1 MVSQLEKQSLID
13 DLDRFAE
20 TRREIA
26 DRLSQ
31 IAETIERGEAE
42 GETRSGKFELATE
55 ITDCK
60 TASEN
65 LKNGVFRLLVLGDLK
80 RGKSTL
86 LNALLGE
93 KLLPSDVNPCT
104 AILTVLRYGTEKQV
118 TLFFKNDRPPQKL
131 DVQTFVREY
140 TIDPDEAKTL
150 EARSQL
156 AFSEVDYAVIEYPLP
171 LLKKGIEII
180 DTPGLNDTEAR
191 NQLTLGYLNKCH
203 AVLFVLDA
211 TQPLTLDEHRYLDN
225 YIKDR
230 GLTVFFILNGWDK
243 IRKGA
248 IDLDDPEELAE
259 AENKIRTVFKTNL
272 SPYCQ
277 VDGQNFYEEWVFE
290 VSALNALRQK
300 LKFPDRPIEE
310 TGLPALSN
318 ALNTFLTQ
326 ERAVAELRQARTLGS
341 QAHNRLRKAIE
352 RRIPL
357 LDRNVEELKQRIR
370 STQPEFDRLKE
381 IRDRFQAEIHQTR
394 DRQAKEI
401 SESFRSY
408 ILDLGSTFET
418 DFVRYQPELQF
429 LDALSQGK
437 RDEFKTQFQRAFE
450 RYINEKVL
458 AWERTAERDLSKA
471 FSQLAQSA
479 SSYGTQYTQII
490 DSISEKSIGQNVR
503 VHGMLEDEKI
513 APGWA
518 NWAMGFVSLATGNV
532 AGVVLAGAGFDWK
545 NILVNY
551 LGVIGISS
559 FLLIFSGGLLASI
572 GIWGIPLLGLGVGT
586 FQVDKARQELIRATK
601 KEFVKYLPQLAQEQQ
616 QGIYDTVIAGFEDYE
631 REVIGRIDGDIA
643 SRKAELDNLL
653 DQKESRQI
661 DRDAEV
667 SRLQTLETEVRSQVE
682 QLDGIYRGF
691 FAAIE

>member
-1 MVSQLEKQSLID
+1 MVSQLNPQTFVD
-13 DLDRFAE
+13 DLDRFSRTRQDIAE
-20 TRREIA
+20 C
-26 DRLSQ
+26 LSQ
-31 IAETIERGEAE
+31 IGEAIERGEAA
-42 GETRSGKFELATE
+42 GETQSGKFALGTE
-55 ITDCK
+55 IADCK
-60 TASEN
+60 NASEN

-104 AILTVLRYGTEKQV
+104 AVLTILRYGTQKQV
-118 TLFFKNDRPPQKL
+118 TIFFKNDRPPQTL
-131 DVQTFVREY
+131 DFKTFAREY

-150 EARSQL
+150 ESRSQL
-156 AFSEVDYAVIEYPLP
+156 AFPEVEYAVLEYPLP
-171 LLKKGIEII
+171 LLEKGIEII

-191 NQLTLGYLNKCH
+191 NQLTLSYLNKCH

-211 TQPLTLDEHRYLDN
+211 TQPLTLDERRYLEN

-230 GLTVFFILNGWDK
+230 GLTVFFILNCWDK
-243 IRKGA
+243 IRKA
-248 IDLDDPEELAE
+248 AVDLDDSEELKEAE
-259 AENKIRTVFKTNL
+259 AKIRTVFKTNL
-272 SPYCQ
+272 APYCQ
-277 VDGQNFYEEWVFE
+277 IEGQNLYDDRVFE
-290 VSALNALRQK
+290 VSALNALRQR
-300 LKFPDRPIEE
+300 LKFPDRPLEG

-318 ALNTFLTQ
+318 ALKTFLTQ
-326 ERAVAELRQARTLGS
+326 ERAVAELRQARTLS
-341 QAHNRLRKAIE
+341 HQAHSRLQEAID

-357 LDRNVEELKQRIR
+357 LDRNVEELKQKIQ
-370 STQPEFDRLKE
+370 STEPEFERLQE
-381 IRDRFQAEIHQTR
+381 IRDRFQAEIHHTR
-394 DRQAKEI
+394 DRQAKAI

-408 ILDLGSTFET
+408 ILDLGNTFET
-418 DFVRYQPELQF
+418 DFVRYQPELKF
-429 LDALSQGK
+429 IDALSQGK
-437 RDEFKTQFQRAFE
+437 REEFKTQFQRAFE
-450 RYINEKVL
+450 RYINEKIL
-458 AWERTAERDLSKA
+458 AWERTAESDLNKA
-471 FSQLAQSA
+471 FSELAQSA
-479 SSYGTQYTQII
+479 KSYGSQYAKIV

-503 VHGMLEDEKI
+503 VDRSLEDEKT

-518 NWAMGFVSLATGNV
+518 NWAMGFVSLASGNI

-572 GIWGIPLLGLGVGT
+572 GIWGIPLLGLGVGA

-601 KEFVKYLPQLAQEQQ
+601 KEFVKYLPQLAREQQ
-616 QGIYDTVIAGFEDYE
+616 QGIYDIVIAGFEDYE

-653 DQKESRQI
+653 AQKESHQI

-667 SRLQTLETEVRSQVE
+667 SRLQTLETEVRTAVE

-691 FAAIE
+691 FGAIA

>member
-1 MVSQLEKQSLID
+1 MGSQVKTDSFIEN
-13 DLDRFAE
+13 LDRFSQ
-20 TRREIA
+20 TRWDIA
-26 DRLSQ
+26 DRLSH
-31 IAETIERGEAE
+31 IANTIERGEEA
-42 GETRSGKFELATE
+42 GETRSGKFELDTE
-55 ITDCK
+55 ISDCK

-86 LNALLGE
+86 LNALLGD

-104 AILTVLRYGTEKQV
+104 AILTILRYGTEKQV
-118 TLFFKNDRPPQKL
+118 TLFFQNDRPPEKL
-131 DVQTFVREY
+131 DIKTFAREY

-150 EARSQL
+150 AARNQL
-156 AFSEVDYAVIEYPLP
+156 AFPEVDYAVIEYPLP

-211 TQPLTLDEHRYLDN
+211 TQPLTLDERRYLGN
-225 YIKDR
+225 YIKER
-230 GLTVFFILNGWDK
+230 GLTVFFILNFWDK
-243 IRKGA
+243 IRKA
-248 IDLDDPEELAE
+248 AVDLDDPEELKEAE
-259 AENKIRTVFKTNL
+259 AKIRTVFQTNL
-272 SPYCQ
+272 APYCQ
-277 VDGQNFYEEWVFE
+277 IEGQNRYHDRVFE
-290 VSALNALRQK
+290 VSALNALRQQ
-300 LKFPDRPIEE
+300 LKFPDRPLEG

-318 ALNTFLTQ
+318 AIDRFLTQ
-326 ERAVAELRQARTLGS
+326 ERAVTELHQARTLGH
-341 QAHNRLRKAIE
+341 QAHSRLQEAIA

-357 LDRNVEELKQRIR
+357 LDRNVEELKQQIQ

-394 DRQAKEI
+394 DRQAKAI

-408 ILDLGSTFET
+408 ILDLGKTFET
-418 DFVRYQPELQF
+418 DFVRYQPDLKF

-450 RYINEKVL
+450 RYINEKIL
-458 AWERTAERDLSKA
+458 AWERSAERDLDDA
-471 FSQLAQSA
+471 FSGLAQRA
-479 SSYGTQYTQII
+479 QSYGTQYAKIV
-490 DSISEKSIGQNVR
+490 DAISEKSIGKNVR
-503 VHGMLEDEKI
+503 IDRNLEDENTT
-513 APGWA
+513 PGWA
-518 NWAMGFVSLATGNV
+518 NWAMGFVSLASGNV

-572 GIWGIPLLGLGVGT
+572 GIWGIPLLGLGVGA

-601 KEFVKYLPQLAQEQQ
+601 KEFVKYLPQLAREQQ
-616 QGIYDTVIAGFEDYE
+616 QGIYDIVIAGFEDYE
-631 REVIGRIDGDIA
+631 REVIGRIDSDMA

-653 DQKESRQI
+653 ERKESHQI
-661 DRDAEV
+661 DRDGEV
-667 SRLQTLETEVRSQVE
+667 DRLQQWETEVRSQVE

-691 FAAIE
+691 LARAR